1 MRYDGSISRRDTIP
15 DLDIGVIYTH
25 ERNLIGPLLS
35 TLSRSGDG
43 IRARLLL
50 VDNRSADG
58 VQAWRRLVPD
68 TVVLRNARRL
78 GYAAN
83 LNRILEASTAR
94 HILLLN
100 TDMVFA
106 PEAQCLT
113 RMVGFMDARP
123 DCGISSCAIYHADGG
138 FAYPARRFQTL
149 PILAARRLGLG
160 RLLHDT
166 LDRYLYRD
174 RPIESTFPCDWLSG
188 CFLMLRREAFGDIGF
203 FDEGFVK
210 YFEDVD
216 ICYRAARS
224 GWQVFYHGATCCYHL
239 EQRASRRVLS
249 LDAMRHAQSYLRWYW
264 KWGVSYRRDMPAP
277 AAPRRAA

>member
-1 MRYDGSISRRDTIP
+1 MRNDGARSRRDTMP
-15 DLDIGVIYTH
+15 DLDVGVIYTH
-25 ERNLIGPLLS
+25 ERALIGPLVS
-35 TLSRSGDG
+35 SLSRSGDG
-43 IRARLLL
+43 IRVRLLL
-50 VDNRSADG
+50 VDNHSADG
-58 VQAWRRLVPD
+58 VEPWRRLAPD
-68 TVVLRNARRL
+68 TVVLRNTQRL

-83 LNRILEASTAR
+83 LNRILAASTAR

-113 RMVGFMDARP
+113 HMVRFMDSHP
-123 DCGISSCAIYHADGG
+123 ECGISSCAIYHADGR

-160 RLLHDT
+160 RLLRGAV
-166 LDRYLYRD
+166 DRYLYRD

-216 ICYRAARS
+216 ICYRAARC
-224 GWQVFYHGATCCYHL
+224 GWEVLYHGGTFCYHL
-239 EQRASRRVLS
+239 EQRGSRRMLS
-249 LDAMRHAQSYLRWYW
+249 RDAMRHAQSYLRWYW
-264 KWGVSYRRDMPAP
+264 KWGVSFRRDLPDP
-277 AAPRRAA
+277 QTPRRAA